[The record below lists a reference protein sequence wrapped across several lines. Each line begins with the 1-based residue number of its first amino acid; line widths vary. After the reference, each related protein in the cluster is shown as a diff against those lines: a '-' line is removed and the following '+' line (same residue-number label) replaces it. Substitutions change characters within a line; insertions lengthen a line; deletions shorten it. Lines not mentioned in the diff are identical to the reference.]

1 MQALSGVSEPDPEAV
16 LRPARPPGAQQSDR
30 VRRIGVL
37 IPYAESDPEGQARA
51 AALQQGLEKRG
62 WMVGRNLRIDY
73 RWSVDTVERNTPPS
87 PKCWRRRL
95 T

>member
-1 MQALSGVSEPDPEAV
+1 MRRREFVTVLGSAAV
-16 LRPARPPGAQQSDR
+16 AWPLAAGAQQSDR

-62 WMVGRNLRIDY
+62 WTAGRNLRIDY